1 MDFAT
6 VAIIIY
12 AIVMLAIFFV
22 PTKRFSKKY
31 YTKGMGF
38 SEAEYK
44 SRTAKFAHRVGLAKI
59 VGVVLALVL
68 VIVKVAFFS

>member
-6 VAIIIY
+6 VAIIVY

-22 PTKRFSKKY
+22 PTKLFSKKY

-44 SRTAKFAHRVGLAKI
+44 SRLAKFAHRIGLAKI
-59 VGVVLALVL
+59 VGL
-68 VIVKVAFFS
+68 F